1 MEITAVDLCTSMTGS
16 AVCASHYTGKERDSE
31 SGLDMFGARYYGS
44 NIGRFM
50 TPDWSPT
57 PEAIPYGELS
67 NPQSL
72 NRYAYVKNNPTTLTD
87 PDGHCDIDGEHHG
100 WVWCAAHAIGFTQ
113 TVHEQAENARAQLSF
128 FGPFYRNGHALDLQ
142 KMSDKDVIQ
151 FEKDFYIANALG
163 QVRTIDANSVARV
176 ALTTASQIA
185 NGHAWTQHQ
194 GEFPGWDKG
203 KFESTV
209 SETMQNPDEVRSLS
223 NNRTAY
229 WNSKE
234 NMVVIKDPANA
245 DGGTAFRPTNGKAYF
260 DGLK

>member
-1 MEITAVDLCTSMTGS
+1 MMQVGACSSS
-16 AVCASHYTGKERDSE
+16 AAFRHRYKFTGKERDNDSGE
-31 SGLDMFGARYYGS
+31 FGLDYFGARYDAS
-44 NIGRFM
+44 SMGRFM

-72 NRYAYVKNNPTTLTD
+72 NRYAYVKNNPLRYTD
-87 PDGHCDIDGEHHG
+87 PDGHCDVDGEHHG

-128 FGPFYRNGHALDLQ
+128 FGPFYRNGQAVDLQ

-163 QVRTIDANSVARV
+163 QVKTIDANSVAGV

-185 NGHAWTQHQ
+185 NGHAWTKQRNY
-194 GEFPGWDKG
+194 GPGG
-203 KFESTV
+203 S
-209 SETMQNPDEVRSLS
+209 
-223 NNRTAY
+223 
-229 WNSKE
+229 
-234 NMVVIKDPANA
+234 
-245 DGGTAFRPTNGKAYF
+245 DGLHRRFHGNGKYL
-260 DGLK
+260 GRRWPR